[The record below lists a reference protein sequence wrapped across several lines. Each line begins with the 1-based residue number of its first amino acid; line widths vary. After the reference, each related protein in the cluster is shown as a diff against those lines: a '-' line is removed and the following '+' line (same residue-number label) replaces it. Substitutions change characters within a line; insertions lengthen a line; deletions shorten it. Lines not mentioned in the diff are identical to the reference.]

1 MHCTSALAYPYR
13 RHEGHQPVRQKP
25 GALSSTA
32 SRNAKRISCNIQ
44 QLRCVVYKITECANS
59 NARAPG
65 YLGSSKITP
74 IPFGLVSEPNQVYA
88 RAGQA
93 P

>member
-13 RHEGHQPVRQKP
+13 GHEGHQPVRQKP

-32 SRNAKRISCNIQ
+32 SGNAKRISCIIQ
-44 QLRCVVYKITECANS
+44 QLRCLVYNINECAS
-59 NARAPG
+59 SKARAPG

-74 IPFGLVSEPNQVYA
+74 MPFGLVSEPKQVDA
-88 RAGQA
+88 RTGQA